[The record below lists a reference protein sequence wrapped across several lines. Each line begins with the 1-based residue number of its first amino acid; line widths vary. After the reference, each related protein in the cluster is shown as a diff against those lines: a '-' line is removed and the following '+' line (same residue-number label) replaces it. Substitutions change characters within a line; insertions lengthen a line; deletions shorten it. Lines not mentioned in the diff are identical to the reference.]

1 MRLFVALS
9 LPDEV
14 RARLAVLANGLPGAR
29 WVAPN
34 NLHLSLRF
42 LGELDGAEAADVDA
56 ALSRV
61 QAPAFDMTL
70 SGIGHFGEG
79 RNLRALWVGVAPN
92 PALMHLHDK
101 VEKALVRTGLAPE
114 GRKFKPHVT
123 LARFKR
129 NPGARLRDY
138 LVDHGLLRLGPI
150 PVRDFRLY
158 SSFLSSQGALYR
170 VEASYPLEDSPVEE
184 SPEGPRR

>member
-14 RARLAVLANGLPGAR
+14 RARLATVANGLPGAR
-29 WVAPN
+29 WVAPD

-42 LGELDGAEAADVDA
+42 LGELDGAQAADVDA
-56 ALSRV
+56 ALARV
-61 QAPAFDMTL
+61 RAPAFDMTL
-70 SGIGHFGEG
+70 SGVGHFGEG

-92 PALMHLHDK
+92 PALLHLQDK
-101 VEKALVRTGLAPE
+101 VEQALVRTGLAPE

-129 NPGARLRDY
+129 NPGPRLHRY
-138 LVDHGLLRLGPI
+138 LADHNLLRAGPI
-150 PVRDFRLY
+150 PVPDFKLY
-158 SSFLSSQGALYR
+158 SSFLSRQGALYTI
-170 VEASYPLEDSPVEE
+170 EADYRLEGHLGADAPSN
-184 SPEGPRR
+184 EG

>member
-1 MRLFVALS
+1 MRLFVALP
-9 LPDEV
+9 LPDGV
-14 RARLAVLANGLPGAR
+14 RERLARLANGLPGAR
-29 WVAPN
+29 WVAPE

-42 LGELDGAEAADVDA
+42 LGELDGAEAAEVDL
-56 ALSRV
+56 ALGRLR
-61 QAPAFDMTL
+61 APAFEMSL
-70 SGIGHFGEG
+70 SGVGHFGDG
-79 RNLRALWVGVAPN
+79 RNLRALWAGVEPN
-92 PALMHLHDK
+92 PALMGLQER
-101 VEKALVRTGLAPE
+101 VEQVLVGAGLAPE

-158 SSFLSSQGALYR
+158 SSFLSSQGALYQ
-170 VEASYPLEDSPVEE
+170 VEASYPLEAT
-184 SPEGPRR
+184 PETP

>member
-14 RARLAVLANGLPGAR
+14 RARLATVANGLPGAR
-29 WVAPN
+29 WVAPD

-56 ALSRV
+56 ALAQVR
-61 QAPAFDMTL
+61 APAFDMTL
-70 SGIGHFGEG
+70 SGVGHFGEG

-92 PALMHLHDK
+92 PALMPLQDK
-101 VEKALVRTGLAPE
+101 VEKALVRAGLAPE
-114 GRKFKPHVT
+114 GRKFKAHVT

-129 NPGARLRDY
+129 NPGPRLHRY
-138 LVDHGLLRLGPI
+138 LADHNLLRAGPI
-150 PVRDFRLY
+150 PVPDFKLY
-158 SSFLSSQGALYR
+158 SSFLSSQGALYTL
-170 VEASYPLEDSPVEE
+170 EAAYPLEALLGADALADQ
-184 SPEGPRR
+184 G